1 MPEPEPHFPYVRP
14 LRLGWAQAEDGSWH
28 HASEDHHKWEVVC
41 AQCGDTDGPAN
52 RQHEPAKTLRGPY
65 DSKHAA
71 HRAVKHH
78 SRQHPP
84 EKLEPGPMSDWPV
97 I

>member
-1 MPEPEPHFPYVRP
+1 MPNVATPTVPRT
-14 LRLGWAQAEDGSWH
+14 
-28 HASEDHHKWEVVC
+28 ASRI
-41 AQCGDTDGPAN
+41 PRN
-52 RQHEPAKTLRGPY
+52 LLRGPY

-71 HRAVKHH
+71 HRAVKNH

-84 EKLEPGPMSDWPV
+84 EKLELGPMSDWPV

>member
-1 MPEPEPHFPYVRP
+1 MPEPEAHFPYARP

-28 HASEDHHKWEVVC
+28 HSLEDRHKWEVVC

-52 RQHEPAKTLRGPY
+52 RQPEPANLLRGPY